1 MSGKRTDPPSGLA
14 HSQRRTIVLIGL
26 RGSGKTTVGRILADL
41 LDGQCI
47 DADEV
52 IQREAGRQTRRA
64 CRSISEIF
72 KLEGE
77 EGFRRRER
85 EVIAKIA
92 LSPPAVVSV
101 GGGAVLDEANAE
113 VLTKIA
119 TVVWLTAPA
128 QVLWE
133 RISADPKTAGSRPSL
148 TDLSGVAELEQLAT
162 QRFESYERLAS
173 QVIDTEGLSP
183 SQVAQAILEN
193 LGDT

>member
-1 MSGKRTDPPSGLA
+1 MSGKPAGSP
-14 HSQRRTIVLIGL
+14 RRTIALIGL

-47 DADEV
+47 DVDEV
-52 IQREAGRQTRRA
+52 IQGESEL
-64 CRSISEIF
+64 SISEIF
-72 KLEGE
+72 EREGE
-77 EGFRRRER
+77 EGFRQRER

-92 LSPPAVVSV
+92 SSPPAVVSV

-113 VLTKIA
+113 VLAKMA

-162 QRFESYERLAS
+162 QRRTSYERLADL
-173 QVIDTEGLSP
+173 VMDTEGLSP
-183 SQVAQAILEN
+183 SQVAQAIL
-193 LGDT
+193 DVVTS